1 VNKKVLVIAIVSLAL
16 TAFPA
21 FRGANAE
28 SFCFS
33 KKVVNKLYIEIAKQM
48 QEMKLPGIVVLIS
61 VPGEGEYISVKGKA
75 NLETERARNYFSKV
89 GSAAHPAPLR
99 RSRPQDAHR
108 SGVRQLD
115 IANCDIKFGLGWST
129 GRRKPPLILTDNAC
143 STQER

>member
-61 VPGEGEYISVKGKA
+61 VPGEGE
-75 NLETERARNYFSKV
+75 
-89 GSAAHPAPLR
+89 
-99 RSRPQDAHR
+99 
-108 SGVRQLD
+108 
-115 IANCDIKFGLGWST
+115 
-129 GRRKPPLILTDNAC
+129 
-143 STQER
+143 